1 MEQLELFP
9 DLRPMNREDWLKR
22 LEQDAK
28 MQDTKERD
36 HGATH
41 FQGLRQEYQRKLKE
55 LMP

>member
-22 LEQDAK
+22 LEQEAK

-36 HGATH
+36 HGTTN
-41 FQGLRQEYQRKLKE
+41 FRGLRQEHQRKLKE